1 MAQRGFAR
9 LVETGR
15 FWPDRHD
22 QPTEHARTSVRAAN
36 PCSCSADVCDLDPRG
51 HFCLAEH
58 HNEVNADN
66 SNDQQAELHGSVQAG
81 SGSAGNRAEL
91 QDFGGGEELG
101 YWREFVASLAP
112 AIGRGSLG
120 NAPEYG

>member
-1 MAQRGFAR
+1 MGS
-9 LVETGR
+9 LKWSTK
-15 FWPDRHD
+15 
-22 QPTEHARTSVRAAN
+22 S
-36 PCSCSADVCDLDPRG
+36 G
-51 HFCLAEH
+51 HRVKALNC

-66 SNDQQAELHGSVQAG
+66 SNDQETELHGSVQAG
-81 SGSAGNRAEL
+81 SGSAGNRAGL

-120 NAPEYG
+120 SAPGYG